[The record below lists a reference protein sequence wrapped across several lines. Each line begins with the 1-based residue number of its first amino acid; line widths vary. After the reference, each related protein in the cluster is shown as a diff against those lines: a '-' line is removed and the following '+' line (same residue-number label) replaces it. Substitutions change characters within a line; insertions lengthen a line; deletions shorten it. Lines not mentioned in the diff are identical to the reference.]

1 MKRPCACM
9 ERRFKRMKLTSVS
22 GVLLAYHEEA
32 VIAATIARLQSQ
44 LDKITDHSEIVVV
57 GFEGANDRTNEI
69 VRELGQ
75 KDLRVRLVLQ
85 KREEKGY
92 GRAFAIGIQ
101 AARKDWIFQSD
112 ADGQYDFGDIG
123 KLAALAADD
132 VAMVHGYRR
141 HRQDPTERKLMAFCY
156 NTALKTLFFIRLRD
170 VDSAFKLIRR
180 ASLSDIELA
189 SKSGFCVAEM
199 VIQLRRKK
207 RKIVQLPITHLPR
220 VHGEALSEKSMD
232 NPLGLQLPNFSLVFG
247 TLGEMF
253 RYRF

>member
-1 MKRPCACM
+1 
-9 ERRFKRMKLTSVS
+9 MKLSSVS

-32 VIAATIARLQSQ
+32 VITQTIARLEAE
-44 LDKITDHSEIVVV
+44 LKKITGDWEIVVV
-57 GFEGANDRTNEI
+57 GFEGAKDRTNEI
-69 VRELGQ
+69 VREIGLR
-75 KDLRVRLVLQ
+75 DPRVRLVLQ

-92 GRAFAIGIQ
+92 GRAFAIGLR

-112 ADGQYDFGDIG
+112 ADGQYEFADLGRLAERAGDG
-123 KLAALAADD
+123 

-156 NTALKTLFFIRLRD
+156 NTALKTLFFIPLRD

-180 ASLSDIELA
+180 DSLADIALA

-207 RKIVQLPITHLPR
+207 RRIAQLPITHLPR
-220 VHGEALSEKSMD
+220 VHGEALSEKGIE
-232 NPLGLQLPNFSLVFG
+232 NPLGLQLPGFSLVFG